1 MKSKR
6 IFYGEKWY
14 NRPKTSLS
22 RLLREKTS
30 NHHEGFYCLNCNH
43 SYSTKIGLKRHGE
56 KCNKHNDCHVEMP
69 KEYEKALKYNHG
81 EKSLKAPFV
90 IYFDNEVFFLKINS
104 SQNNPEES
112 YTEKEAKHI
121 PSGCACSLTCFFDS
135 TKNKNGY
142 FRGEDCIKR
151 LCEKFIELVLEII
164 NYEENEMI
172 PLIDEDIKFYEEQ
185 KNCHICK
192 EGICDDENDKNKV
205 RDHCHY
211 TKKFR
216 GAAHSIFN
224 IRYKVP
230 KEIPIIA
237 HNATYDHHF
246 IIKQLG

>member
-1 MKSKR
+1 MK
-6 IFYGEKWY
+6 
-14 NRPKTSLS
+14 
-22 RLLREKTS
+22 
-30 NHHEGFYCLNCNH
+30 
-43 SYSTKIGLKRHGE
+43 
-56 KCNKHNDCHVEMP
+56 
-69 KEYEKALKYNHG
+69 
-81 EKSLKAPFV
+81 
-90 IYFDNEVFFLKINS
+90 FFLLKINS

-151 LCEKFIELVLEII
+151 LCEKFIELALEII

-205 RDHCHY
+205 RGHCHY
-211 TKKFR
+211 TEKFR

-237 HNATYDHHF
+237 HMLHM
-246 IIKQLG
+246 IIIL

>member
-30 NHHEGFYCLNCNH
+30 NHHEDFYCLNCNH

-90 IYFDNEVFFLKINS
+90 IYFDNEVFLLKINS
-104 SQNNPEES
+104 
-112 YTEKEAKHI
+112 
-121 PSGCACSLTCFFDS
+121 CFFDS

-151 LCEKFIELVLEII
+151 LCEKFIELALEII

-211 TKKFR
+211 TEKFR

-237 HNATYDHHF
+237 HMLHM
-246 IIKQLG
+246 IIIL

>member
-30 NHHEGFYCLNCNH
+30 NHHEDFYCLNCNH

-90 IYFDNEVFFLKINS
+90 IYFDNEVFLLKINS
-104 SQNNPEES
+104 
-112 YTEKEAKHI
+112 
-121 PSGCACSLTCFFDS
+121 CFFDS

-151 LCEKFIELVLEII
+151 LCEMFIELALEII

-211 TKKFR
+211 TEKFR

>member
-30 NHHEGFYCLNCNH
+30 NHHEDFYCLNCNH

-90 IYFDNEVFFLKINS
+90 IYFDNEVFLLKINS
-104 SQNNPEES
+104 
-112 YTEKEAKHI
+112 
-121 PSGCACSLTCFFDS
+121 CFFDS

-151 LCEKFIELVLEII
+151 LCEKFIELALEII

-192 EGICDDENDKNKV
+192 ERICDDENDKNKV

-211 TKKFR
+211 TEKFR

-246 IIKQLG
+246 IIKQLA

>member
-1 MKSKR
+1 M
-6 IFYGEKWY
+6 
-14 NRPKTSLS
+14 S

-30 NHHEGFYCLNCNH
+30 NHHEDFYCLNCNH

-90 IYFDNEVFFLKINS
+90 IYFDNEVFLLKINS
-104 SQNNPEES
+104 
-112 YTEKEAKHI
+112 
-121 PSGCACSLTCFFDS
+121 CFFDS

-151 LCEKFIELVLEII
+151 LCEKFIELALEII

-211 TKKFR
+211 TEKFR

-246 IIKQLG
+246 IIKQLA